1 MQHFYINPNVF
12 NNIKSGKFEPIYFS
26 FCSTWNKRCYDM
38 RNQNKVQNG
47 KELYGEDVF
56 LVRLFNTGNDNE
68 SFIATVGHSFV
79 NGKEMDGELRFE
91 KQRFNKLTIYK
102 IEEPKEKDCYGRT

>member
-26 FCSTWNKRCYDM
+26 FCSTWNKRCSDM

-56 LVRLFNTGNDNE
+56 LVRLFNTENDNE
-68 SFIATVGHSFV
+68 SVIATVGHSFV

>member
-12 NNIKSGKFEPIYFS
+12 NNIKSGKFEPIYFN
-26 FCSTWNKRCYDM
+26 FCNTWNKRCYDM

-56 LVRLFNTGNDNE
+56 LVRLFNN
-68 SFIATVGHSFV
+68 
-79 NGKEMDGELRFE
+79 GELSF
-91 KQRFNKLTIYK
+91 KNQRFNKLTIYK